1 MHSQSG
7 HCFHCGLPLGAE
19 REKAPLLGEPREFCC
34 HGCKAV
40 CEAIVDA
47 GLEDYYSTRDAHPV
61 AQQQNLQQ
69 QVLQK
74 LTVYDNPKVQ
84 QSFVHATDDWR
95 EAYLIL
101 EGIRC
106 SACIWLNERHLRKQA
121 GILDVHIDDI
131 TQRARVRW
139 NPQQINLSEILA
151 SIAAIGYQ
159 AHPYE
164 PSHYLQLQK
173 ENKRKNLKKILYAA
187 IIGMIPMQFALASW
201 LIGGPDESGNLAGWE
216 QGGRWISMLLTLSVL
231 LYSGQDFFYGLWS
244 DLRRRVIGMDVPI
257 VIGLC
262 GAYLLSAYST
272 INASGEVYYESII
285 MFVLFILLS
294 RRLEQRARVQAS
306 DRLERLALAQPGEA
320 ERIGEDGVIERVAV
334 LELQQDDLIRIL
346 PGERVP
352 VDCEIIA
359 GVSSF
364 DESLISGESR
374 AIAHGAGEH
383 LMAGSVNFDQPV
395 EARVSASEMDSTIA
409 SITRLAEAGLQH
421 KPEQSLLA
429 DRVAARF
436 VVLILLA
443 AAITAVFWWLH
454 GDSHWAVYA
463 VSVLIVTCPCALAL
477 AAPIA
482 LTLASSRFLQQGVL
496 AVDLSVLGKL
506 SRLNVFVFDK
516 TGTLT
521 EGKPRLVKTLWAEAV
536 DQSFARQVL
545 DALARQSEHPLAKAL
560 RQPEAARN
568 IALQQ
573 LENHIGEG
581 VSARLKGEGKDQR
594 WRLGSIAF
602 TRRSVDFNA
611 AEQKLLDL
619 AMQAG
624 MTVSCLSRDD
634 RLLALLLFE
643 DRVRAGSEQVIRWLQ
658 SQGIETVILSGDAD
672 RPVQKLAK
680 TLGIEHFEANLSPQQ
695 KMAWVR
701 ARQQAG
707 ETVAMVGDGINDAPT
722 LACADVSFSLSES
735 TSLANVHSDF
745 LLLKH
750 DLKGIP
756 LAIRLAR
763 RTLGL
768 IRQNFGWAILYNL
781 LAIPFAMAGWVPPW
795 AAAIGM
801 SASSIIV
808 VLNSMRLKSG

>member
-1 MHSQSG
+1 
-7 HCFHCGLPLGAE
+7 
-19 REKAPLLGEPREFCC
+19 LGEQREFCC

-47 GLEDYYSTRDAHPV
+47 GLEDYYRTRDAHPA

-69 QVLQK
+69 QILQK
-74 LTVYDNPKVQ
+74 LAVYDNPKVQ
-84 QSFVHATDDWR
+84 QSFVHSTENWQ

-106 SACIWLNERHLRKQA
+106 SACIWLNELHLRKQP
-121 GILDVHIDDI
+121 GVIDVHIDDI

-139 NPQQINLSEILA
+139 NPQHINLSDILA
-151 SIAAIGYQ
+151 SIVAIGYQ

-164 PSHYLQLQK
+164 PSHYLQLQRA
-173 ENKRKNLKKILYAA
+173 NKRKNLKKILYAA
-187 IIGMIPMQFALASW
+187 IIGMIPMQFSLASW
-201 LIGGPDESGNLAGWE
+201 LIGGPAESGNLEGWE
-216 QGGRWISMLLTLSVL
+216 QAGRWISMLLTLSVL
-231 LYSGQDFFYGLWS
+231 VYSGQDFFYGLWS

-262 GAYLLSAYST
+262 GAYLLSVYST
-272 INASGEVYYESII
+272 FKGSGEVYYESII
-285 MFVLFILLS
+285 MFVLFILFS

-320 ERIGEDGVIERVAV
+320 ERIVDDGSIERVAV
-334 LELQQDDLIRIL
+334 LELQQGDLIRIL

-352 VDCEIIA
+352 VDCEIVEGA
-359 GVSSF
+359 SSF

-374 AIAHGAGEH
+374 AIGHGAGER

-395 EARVSASEMDSTIA
+395 QARVSASEMDSTIA
-409 SITRLAEAGLQH
+409 SITRLAESGLQH

-436 VVLILLA
+436 VVFILFA
-443 AAITAVFWWLH
+443 AVVTAIFWWLQ
-454 GDSHWAVYA
+454 GNPQWAVYA

-482 LTLASSRFLQQGVL
+482 LTLASNRFLQQGVL
-496 AVDLSVLGKL
+496 AVNLSVLGKL
-506 SRLNVFVFDK
+506 AQLDVFVFDK

-521 EGKPRLVKTLWAEAV
+521 EGKPQLVQTLWSEVIGLSV
-536 DQSFARQVL
+536 DQAFARNVL

-560 RQPEAARN
+560 R
-568 IALQQ
+568 IADAKPVIELCRV
-573 LENHIGEG
+573 ENHIGEG
-581 VSARLKGEGKDQR
+581 ISAQLEAAGQAQS
-594 WRLGSIAF
+594 WRLGSIVF
-602 TRRSVDFNA
+602 TRKFVDFDVH
-611 AEQKLLDL
+611 EQVLVDMAL
-619 AMQAG
+619 QSG

-643 DRVRAGSEQVIRWLQ
+643 DRLRAGNKQVIEWLLG
-658 SQGIETVILSGDAD
+658 QGIRPVILSGDACQ
-672 RPVQKLAK
+672 PVRKLALE
-680 TLGIEHFEANLSPQQ
+680 LGIEAFQADLSPQQ
-695 KMAWVR
+695 KMRWVHE
-701 ARQQAG
+701 RQQAG
-707 ETVAMVGDGINDAPT
+707 ERVAMVGDGINDAPT

-756 LAIRLAR
+756 ASIRLTR
-763 RTLGL
+763 RTLRL
-768 IRQNFGWAILYNL
+768 IRQNFAWAILYNL

-808 VLNSMRLKSG
+808 VVNSMRLKKAAK